1 MKASQDE
8 ADDGKTKEATASI
21 LRLPTAPAQSLPT
34 LEPRRSEMN
43 VSIQLTKTARSSNAG
58 KSMILRDIDMD
69 TALAISAALRELQNA
84 DVEAVIVVEN
94 LPAATRPARPSHKPQ
109 RARASMGW
117 AGWLRGLRMP
127 TPAALAR

>member
-1 MKASQDE
+1 
-8 ADDGKTKEATASI
+8 
-21 LRLPTAPAQSLPT
+21 
-34 LEPRRSEMN
+34 MN

-69 TALAISAALRELQNA
+69 TALAISAALRELHNA

-94 LPAATRPARPSHKPQ
+94 LPTATRPARPSHKPQ
-109 RARASMGW
+109 RARAATGW

-127 TPAALAR
+127 SPALAR